1 MNMPT
6 CFQARH
12 RHFNSS
18 LPAVSGAEPSLTLGP
33 LADSRISFMV
43 FTPQLTNSS
52 TGPTPLSALA
62 SQYDGLLCDIWGVIH
77 NGVAAFDDAVDALC
91 RYRASGRHV
100 VLITNAPRPAKDVYP
115 QLERL
120 GVPRDAFDCIVT
132 SGDVTRNLI
141 QGDPDTPL
149 FHFGPARDH
158 SILEGA
164 TNPIVGISDARL
176 CLLTGPLDD
185 AVETVDVYH
194 DLLVEMR
201 DNAVQMICANPD
213 LVVRDGNRMVIC
225 AGSIAQRYSQLGGTV
240 IFSGKPQASIYQE
253 ARNRVNALANRKVPK
268 GRLLAV
274 GDGMPTDIKGA
285 ANNGLDAYFISGG
298 IHADEFGDMNISA
311 NMVAATKIIESRY
324 SGINLVGIGDRLR
337 WG

>member
-1 MNMPT
+1 MPAH
-6 CFQARH
+6 FQARH
-12 RHFNSS
+12 WQFNSR
-18 LPAVSGAEPSLTLGP
+18 LPTVCGALPSLTLVLP
-33 LADSRISFMV
+33 ADSHVSFMV
-43 FTPQLTNSS
+43 IIPQPSNSS
-52 TGPTPLSALA
+52 TRLTPLSGL
-62 SQYDGLLCDIWGVIH
+62 SSRYDGLLCDIWGVIH

-91 RYRASGRHV
+91 RYRAIGRHV

-132 SGDVTRNLI
+132 SGDVTRSLI

-158 SILEGA
+158 SILEGIR
-164 TNPIVGISDARL
+164 NPMVGLSDARL

-185 AVETVDVYH
+185 AIETVDVYH

-253 ARNRVNALANRKVPK
+253 ARNRVNALAKRKVPK

-285 ANNGLDAYFISGG
+285 TNNGLDAYFISGG
-298 IHADEFGDMNISA
+298 IHAGEFGEMNISA
-311 NMVAATKIIESRY
+311 NIVAATKRIESQY
-324 SGINLVGIGDRLR
+324 SGINLVGISDRLR
-337 WG
+337 WV

>member
-1 MNMPT
+1 
-6 CFQARH
+6 
-12 RHFNSS
+12 
-18 LPAVSGAEPSLTLGP
+18 
-33 LADSRISFMV
+33 MV
-43 FTPQLTNSS
+43 FPSQLSNSA
-52 TGPTPLSALA
+52 TEATPLSALA

-77 NGVAAFDDAVDALC
+77 NGISAFDAAVDALC

-100 VLITNAPRPAKDVYP
+100 VLITNAPRAAKDVYP

-120 GVPRDAFDCIVT
+120 GVPRNAFDCIVT

-141 QGDPDTPL
+141 QENPDTPL

-158 SILEGA
+158 SILEGVR
-164 TNPIVGISDARL
+164 NPIVGISDAKL

-185 AVETVDVYH
+185 AIETVDVYQRV
-194 DLLVEMR
+194 LVEMQN
-201 DNAVQMICANPD
+201 NAVQVICANPD
-213 LVVRDGNRMVIC
+213 LVVRAGNRTVIC
-225 AGSIAQRYSQLGGTV
+225 AGSIAQRYLQLGGTV

-253 ARNRVNALANRKVPK
+253 ARNRVNALAHRKIPK
-268 GRLLAV
+268 SRLLAV

-285 ANNGLDAYFISGG
+285 ADNGLDAYFISGG

-311 NMVAATKIIESRY
+311 NMVAATKRIESRY

-337 WG
+337 WV